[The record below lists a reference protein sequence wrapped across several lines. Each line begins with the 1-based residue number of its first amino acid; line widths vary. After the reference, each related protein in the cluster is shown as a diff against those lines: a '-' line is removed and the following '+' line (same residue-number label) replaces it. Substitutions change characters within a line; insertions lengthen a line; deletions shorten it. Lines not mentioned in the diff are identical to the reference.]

1 MDRDYQATQLLS
13 RGEQTNSVGDASR
26 TTALGLE
33 GEKMAAKI
41 TTLNGPLQRRLE
53 INYRRNQKQDHTALL
68 DEAGRAFCYD
78 DCSDSYWNPEAFSLL
93 YGTPLWDQASEHQ
106 RMVLNQLY
114 WVAYYS
120 QIISAEIATIFFNQT
135 SAAALYAHDGF
146 RTICDML
153 DLESSQER
161 AHISAFR
168 AVAEQTEQVLL
179 GKRLFSY
186 PMRGPFTETMIFA
199 DTNQVKRWWKQ
210 LQLQAFGLISACN
223 SFLAC
228 QYFTV
233 RGLRT
238 LNGKLVQHQLSRYYQ
253 TCRDQ
258 ENAPIPSKIS
268 FYHFMDESFHFNSST
283 LLSHEVIHCLPKPT
297 RFEALVANLG
307 IRGCQRDHQRFSVAV
322 NGIFWHDPALY
333 SKVHALLRSHIFSM
347 DDADAKAMMQACFT
361 QESEGLHR
369 SYQTHKE
376 AMESYRVYLEPLDY
390 LWSSN
395 RTMAIMRKA
404 SIEGYLRTQRKILSR
419 FFQDMVLTRFEN
431 TTIGNKQQ

>member
-1 MDRDYQATQLLS
+1 MVRELHDGVGTASFSPSGKQ
-13 RGEQTNSVGDASR
+13 GEQGEQGRRGFPKADA
-26 TTALGLE
+26 
-33 GEKMAAKI
+33 
-41 TTLNGPLQRRLE
+41 LNDPLRRRLE
-53 INYRRNQKQDHTALL
+53 INYRRNQKQDHTQLL
-68 DEAGRAFCYD
+68 DAAGRAFNYD
-78 DCSDSYWNPEAFSLL
+78 DCRDSYWNPESFSLL
-93 YGTPLWDQASEHQ
+93 YGTPLWDQASNYQ
-106 RMVLNQLY
+106 RTVLNQLY

-168 AVAEQTEQVLL
+168 AVGEQTEQALL

-186 PMRGPFTETMIFA
+186 PMRGPFIETMIFA
-199 DTNQVKRWWKQ
+199 DTNRLKQWWKQ
-210 LQLQAFGLISACN
+210 LQLQAFGLISANN

-253 TCRDQ
+253 THDDQ

-268 FYHFMDESFHFNSST
+268 FYHFMDESSHFNSST
-283 LLSHEVIHCLPKPT
+283 LLSQEVIHCLPQPT
-297 RFEALVANLG
+297 RFETLVANLG
-307 IRGCQRDHQRFSVAV
+307 IRGCQQDHQQFSVAV

-333 SKVHALLRSHIFSM
+333 SKVYELLRSHIFSM
-347 DDADAKAMMQACFT
+347 DDADAKEMIRVCFT
-361 QESEGLHR
+361 QESEGVYR
-369 SYQTHKE
+369 SYQTHREATAAYQAYLDSLDYVWPSNRRMSIMAATSVETYLATQRRAWSRFIRVKE
-376 AMESYRVYLEPLDY
+376 AHRD
-390 LWSSN
+390 
-395 RTMAIMRKA
+395 
-404 SIEGYLRTQRKILSR
+404 
-419 FFQDMVLTRFEN
+419 D
-431 TTIGNKQQ
+431 

>member
-1 MDRDYQATQLLS
+1 MDKNCHSQLLS
-13 RGEQTNSVGDASR
+13 KVGPAKQTAPAA
-26 TTALGLE
+26 TALNE
-33 GEKMAAKI
+33 
-41 TTLNGPLQRRLE
+41 PLQRRLE
-53 INYRRNQKQDHTALL
+53 INYRRNQKQDHTQLL
-68 DEAGRAFCYD
+68 DEAGQAFSYD
-78 DCSDSYWNPEAFSLL
+78 ECRDSYWNPEAFSLL
-93 YGTPLWDQASEHQ
+93 YGTPLWDQASDSQ
-106 RMVLNQLY
+106 KMVLNQLY

-146 RTICDML
+146 RSICDML

-168 AVAEQTEQVLL
+168 AVAEQTEQALL

-199 DTNQVKRWWKQ
+199 DTNQLKRWWKQ

-253 TCRDQ
+253 THSDQ

-283 LLSHEVIHCLPKPT
+283 LLSHEVIQCLPKPT
-297 RFEALVANLG
+297 GFEALVANLG
-307 IRGCQRDHQRFSVAV
+307 IRGCQQDHRQFSVAV

-333 SKVHALLRSHIFSM
+333 PKVYQLLRSHLFDM
-347 DDADAKAMMQACFT
+347 DDADAKEMIRVCFT
-361 QESEGLHR
+361 QESEGVYR
-369 SYQTHKE
+369 CYQTHRE
-376 AMESYRVYLEPLDY
+376 ATAAYQAYLEPLADI
-390 LWSSN
+390 WPSN
-395 RTMAIMRKA
+395 RQMSMMAA
-404 SIEGYLRTQRKILSR
+404 TSVETYLATQRRALAR
-419 FFQDMVLTRFEN
+419 FLRVKEAL
-431 TTIGNKQQ
+431 